1 MLPLPVKRGG
11 FVVTGDYMAMME
23 QRVSRLE
30 GAFEHMATK
39 ADIASLKAD
48 IAKLEARLETSI
60 ANLKTDIVA
69 VESRLLRWTVG
80 AMGVGFGAT
89 IAILKLT

>member
-1 MLPLPVKRGG
+1 MVA
-11 FVVTGDYMAMME
+11 GDYMAMME

-39 ADIASLKAD
+39 ADIA
-48 IAKLEARLETSI
+48 RLETSI

-80 AMGVGFGAT
+80 TMGVGFGVT

>member
-1 MLPLPVKRGG
+1 MVA
-11 FVVTGDYMAMME
+11 GDYMAMME

-39 ADIASLKAD
+39 ADIAR
-48 IAKLEARLETSI
+48 LEARLETSI

-80 AMGVGFGAT
+80 TMGVGFGVT